1 MNYENS
7 NSRIGKLQYKIE
19 ANNTFMLSKKCQAS
33 QKEKKTL
40 LLYDKWKL
48 FMSMKVKKSPVDEK
62 LFYPWMWA
70 QNLNNSTGLGGGGR
84 GGSWP
89 SDIKRENL
97 IKLFLCK
104 PGKNREEEKERW
116 RIIILFDRQI

>member
-1 MNYENS
+1 
-7 NSRIGKLQYKIE
+7 
-19 ANNTFMLSKKCQAS
+19 
-33 QKEKKTL
+33 
-40 LLYDKWKL
+40 
-48 FMSMKVKKSPVDEK
+48 MKVKIV
-62 LFYPWMWA
+62 LWMRNYFIHECELKIWIIPR
-70 QNLNNSTGLGGGGR
+70 GWGGGG